1 MVKQNRTPDSIF
13 NDELAVYSSCSMK
26 PRLFVTRDLCIVYV
40 LARGLYYELVLR
52 FVPPTLEDNDKGT
65 AEYEPEEVI
74 SR

>member
-40 LARGLYYELVLR
+40 LARGLYGLVLR
-52 FVPPTLEDNDKGT
+52 FVPPTQEDNDKGT
-65 AEYEPEEVI
+65 AGYEPEEVI